1 MWNPGSSK
9 PLAAGIS
16 IEPESRTASPATTDP
31 GAVVEGAADV
41 IDDEDEIAESPLPHA
56 AATSEMATVRR
67 LHCTAPSVAPLENE
81 HSRVS
86 PSWSPA
92 WVP

>member
-31 GAVVEGAADV
+31 GAVVEGTADV

-56 AATSEMATVRR
+56 AATTKMATVRR
-67 LHCTAPSVAPLENE
+67 LHCMAPERSATRKRALE
-81 HSRVS
+81 S
-86 PSWSPA
+86 
-92 WVP
+92 